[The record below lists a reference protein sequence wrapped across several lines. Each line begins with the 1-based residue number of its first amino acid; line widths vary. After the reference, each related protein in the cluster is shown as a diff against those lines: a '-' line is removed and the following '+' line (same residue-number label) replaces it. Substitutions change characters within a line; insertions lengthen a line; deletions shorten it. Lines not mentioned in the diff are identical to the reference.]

1 MPPDNGF
8 TSIMFIVNEA
18 GKINERINRRK
29 KMKTFMGYRR
39 PQGLPGVRNHIAIIP
54 SVFCANTVARR
65 IYEQVNGTVVLTH
78 PVGCS
83 QVGLDLELTAKALKG
98 VGRQPNFYGVIVI
111 GLGCER
117 FKAQELYESI
127 KASGKR
133 VEKIVIQE
141 EGDTL
146 LAIEKGVRL
155 AQAMVQEA
163 ALQEKEEFP
172 ISELCVGLKCGG
184 TDATSGIAANP
195 TLGWATDQII
205 KAGGRAIFTEVTE
218 LIGAEHILARR
229 AVTPEVSQD
238 ILDCIGHMEEKL
250 RTGTCHT
257 DLQNRSKLISP
268 GNEDGGVTT
277 VSEKA
282 LGGIHKGG
290 TGPITGVLGYGETV
304 GKSGLYIL
312 DCPGH
317 DGESVTGLVASGCQI
332 VCFTTGRGTPTGFPG
347 VPVIKITGNSS
358 TYQKMMFNIDFNAGE
373 VVEGA
378 RLAEVGSKL
387 LNKIVVTASGQPT
400 KAELLKADELFCI
413 TRSYGG

>member
-1 MPPDNGF
+1 
-8 TSIMFIVNEA
+8 
-18 GKINERINRRK
+18 
-29 KMKTFMGYRR
+29 MKTFMGYKR
-39 PQGLPGVRNHIAIIP
+39 PQGLPGVRNLVAIIP

-65 IYEQVNGTVVLTH
+65 ISEQVAGTVVLNH

-98 VGRQPNFYGVIVI
+98 VGRHPNYYGVVVV

-117 FKAQELYESI
+117 FRAKELYDSI
-127 KASGKR
+127 ASTGKR
-133 VEKIVIQE
+133 VEMLVIQE

-146 LAIEKGVRL
+146 KSIEKGVRF
-155 AQAMVQEA
+155 AQAMVEEA
-163 ALQEKEEFP
+163 AKQPKEEFP
-172 ISELCVGLKCGG
+172 ISELCLGLKCGG

-195 TLGWATDQII
+195 TLGWATDQIVA
-205 KAGGRAIFTEVTE
+205 AGGRGIFTEVTE

-229 AVTPEVSQD
+229 AVTPEVAQD
-238 ILDCIGHMEEKL
+238 ILTCIGTMEAKL
-250 RTGTCHT
+250 RTGTSHSE
-257 DLQNRSKLISP
+257 LQNRSALISP

-282 LGGIHKGG
+282 LGGIHKAG
-290 TGPITGVLGYGETV
+290 TSPITGVLAYGEPV
-304 GKSGLYIL
+304 GKPGLYVL

-317 DGESVTGLVASGCQI
+317 DGEAVTGLAASGCQI

-347 VPVIKITGNSS
+347 MPVIKLTGNSS
-358 TYQKMMFNIDFNAGE
+358 TFNKMHFNIDFNAGA

-378 RLAEVGSKL
+378 SLAEVGTEL
-387 LNKIVVTASGQPT
+387 LEKIVQVANGEPT
-400 KAELLKADELFCI
+400 KAEILKGDELFCI